1 MAEVARLSFDTI
13 ERPFIA
19 VDFAGDVKK
28 LPLTF
33 DAADLDLM
41 GSGESG
47 TFIKFVRKYLG
58 DEVMDAI
65 GDDVLKSII
74 STWSNL
80 RAEMGEPDMGESS
93 ALPA

>member
-1 MAEVARLSFDTI
+1 MAEVARLSFETI

-19 VDFAGDVKK
+19 VDFAGDVKH

-33 DAADLDLM
+33 DAADMELLGGD
-41 GSGESG
+41 ESG
-47 TFIKFVRKYLG
+47 SFDKFLRKYLG
-58 DEVMDAI
+58 DELMDAI

-74 STWSNL
+74 TTWGKL

>member
-1 MAEVARLSFDTI
+1 MAEVARLSFETI

-41 GSGESG
+41 GSGEDG
-47 TFIKFVRKYLG
+47 AFTKFLRKYLG

-74 STWSNL
+74 STWSRL
-80 RAEMGEPDMGESS
+80 RAEMGEPDMGESL

>member
-1 MAEVARLSFDTI
+1 MAEVARLDFASI
-13 ERPFIA
+13 ERPFIT
-19 VDFAGDVKK
+19 VNIDGDEHKI
-28 LPLTF
+28 PLTF
-33 DAADLDLM
+33 NAADLKLF
-41 GSGESG
+41 GEG
-47 TFIKFVRKYLG
+47 AEGGFDAFMRKYLG

>member
-1 MAEVARLSFDTI
+1 MAEVARLSFETI
-13 ERPFIA
+13 ERPFIT

-33 DAADLDLM
+33 DAADLKLF
-41 GSGESG
+41 GEG
-47 TFIKFVRKYLG
+47 AEGGFDAFMRKYLG
-58 DEVMDAI
+58 DELMDAI

-74 STWSNL
+74 TTWGKL